1 MNNNFLSGSLL
12 VVFFIIRIIL
22 KFVIEDDIEN
32 FIYKHTPLDITE
44 SGVIENGISL
54 SLSFLVVGLIKK
66 YGLNNLS
73 FNMNPYLEFASIL
86 IATVIMLIL
95 YEVYKR
101 NKIINTINRGFNIK
115 PT

>member
-1 MNNNFLSGSLL
+1 MNTNFISGLL
-12 VVFFIIRIIL
+12 LIIFFIIRIIL

-44 SGVIENGISL
+44 SGIIENGISL

-73 FNMNPYLEFASIL
+73 FNMNPYLEFISIL
-86 IATVIMLIL
+86 VATVIMLIL

-101 NKIINTINRGFNIK
+101 NNRIKTINRGFNVK
-115 PT
+115 ST